1 MFFTDVQLAEIR
13 SQILKSNQITIVVH
27 KSPDGDALGS
37 SLGLK
42 HAILSLFG
50 KHASVVVPDA
60 FPGSLNYLPDSGQIL
75 IFDQMKEVTTKVLEE
90 TDLLFCLDF
99 NHPGRV
105 GDLEGLLKET
115 AARCT
120 GVMIDHHQQ
129 PESFLTYIGSKTSAS
144 STCEMIYQFCRSLG
158 MQEVPN
164 QEIAKCLYTGIMTDT
179 GSFRFSATTPETHQI
194 AAALLKADIRHWEIH
209 EHLFNQ
215 NSFTKLQMWG
225 FALTSKLVVLPE
237 FKTAFISLSAD
248 ELERFRYQEGDLEGL
263 VNYALSVQGMKM
275 GVLMSERKGK
285 IRISFRSTGDFSVNE
300 FSRTHFEGG
309 GHENAAG
316 GVFYGSLEDAIS
328 KLTDALPEFSEKLN
342 A

>member
-1 MFFTDVQLAEIR
+1 MFFNDSQLAEIR
-13 SQILKSNQITIVVH
+13 NAILQSQNISIVVH
-27 KSPDGDALGS
+27 RSPDGDALGS

-42 HAILSLFG
+42 HALMALFS
-50 KHASVVVPDA
+50 KQVSVIVPDA
-60 FPGSLNYLPDSGQIL
+60 FPSALDYLPGSDSIVAFDSQQELASEVL
-75 IFDQMKEVTTKVLEE
+75 IA

-105 GDLEGLLKET
+105 GDLEDLLKQT

-129 PESFLTYIGSKTSAS
+129 PEPFLTYIGSKTSAS
-144 STCEMIYQFCRSLG
+144 STCEMVYQFCRSLG
-158 MQEVPN
+158 MKEVPN
-164 QEIAKCLYTGIMTDT
+164 QDIAKCLYTGIMTDT
-179 GSFRFSATTPETHQI
+179 GSFRFSATTPETHEI
-194 AAALLKADIRHWEIH
+194 AASLLKADIRHWEIH

-215 NSFTKLQMWG
+215 NSLTKLQMWG
-225 FALTSKLVVLPE
+225 YALTSKLVVLPE
-237 FKTAFISLSAD
+237 YRTAFISLSAD
-248 ELERFRYQEGDLEGL
+248 ELERFQYQEGDLEGL

-285 IRISFRSTGDFSVNE
+285 IRISFRSTGSFSVND
-300 FSRTHFEGG
+300 FSRAHFEGG

-316 GVFYGSLEDAIS
+316 GVFYGKLEDAIS
-328 KLTDALPEFSEKLN
+328 KLTAALPDFSDKLN